1 MSSLKTYREKRDF
14 SSSSEPKGGGGRTS
28 SAAARRF
35 VVQRHHASR
44 LHYDFRIELKG
55 VLKSWAVPKGPSMN
69 PSDKR
74 LAMRV
79 EDHPLDYGGFEG
91 LIPKGNYGAGTVRIF
106 DEGTYDFVD
115 YDTEAEAVAAL
126 KKGSIKIH
134 LHGEILEGEFA
145 LARMKGNQDNAWL
158 LIKHDDEFA
167 TPGHFDAEDYVDD
180 AIKNEGVAFKKQR
193 KMTTKKNGSLNSVE
207 GSWLPKPMYARLSDR
222 IPDEGDWQFEK
233 KYDGFRILVL
243 KIDKEIKLLSR
254 NRKIMNQKFPSLTA
268 VWKDHPRDFCLDG
281 ELVIEDKAGKS
292 HFQLLQKGEPS
303 APGMRLVYYPFDLI
317 MLDKQ
322 KLDAFPLMDRQ
333 QLLELFLKK
342 IDSPVIAEF
351 GSLSGDPEHVMKEA
365 QKQGWEGVIAKRKD
379 STYQQDK
386 RNGDWLK
393 VKLRRSQEAVICGF
407 TEPSGSRTG
416 FGALILGVYENKQLR
431 YIGNCGSGFND
442 RVLADLHKKMK
453 RLSRKTKPFG
463 KDIAVANES
472 KANWTT
478 PKLVCEVYYSEWTLQ
493 QHLRHPV
500 FKGLRDDKSAA
511 EVRMEKE
518 QMTETERELR
528 FGSKKLKLTNLNKIY
543 WPDSGITKGELL
555 AYYEKVGDHM
565 LPYLKDK
572 PISMHRF
579 PNGIDKPGFFQKDV
593 EPDQLPSWTK
603 TASILSESTGKNTDY
618 IICNHLASLLFIA
631 NLGSIEINPW
641 LASYRKMEY
650 PEFAVLDLDP
660 NGVDFGLLVEV
671 ARTAA
676 ALLDEI
682 GITGFIKTS
691 GSTGLHIYF
700 YLARRYPFDLAR
712 NFIELLAQ
720 FIHER
725 HPEDTSLIR
734 DPKKRKGKIYL
745 DFLQNRRGQTVAAP
759 YSVRPKPMATVSAP
773 LHWDELKTSFTIQD
787 FTIRNME
794 SRLSA
799 DDPWQEIWDH
809 PINLKEVIHKF

>member
-1 MSSLKTYREKRDF
+1 
-14 SSSSEPKGGGGRTS
+14 
-28 SAAARRF
+28 
-35 VVQRHHASR
+35 
-44 LHYDFRIELKG
+44 
-55 VLKSWAVPKGPSMN
+55 
-69 PSDKR
+69 
-74 LAMRV
+74 MR
-79 EDHPLDYGGFEG
+79 
-91 LIPKGNYGAGTVRIF
+91 
-106 DEGTYDFVD
+106 
-115 YDTEAEAVAAL
+115 
-126 KKGSIKIH
+126 
-134 LHGEILEGEFA
+134 
-145 LARMKGNQDNAWL
+145 
-158 LIKHDDEFA
+158 
-167 TPGHFDAEDYVDD
+167 
-180 AIKNEGVAFKKQR
+180 
-193 KMTTKKNGSLNSVE
+193 
-207 GSWLPKPMYARLSDR
+207 
-222 IPDEGDWQFEK
+222 
-233 KYDGFRILVL
+233 
-243 KIDKEIKLLSR
+243 
-254 NRKIMNQKFPSLTA
+254 
-268 VWKDHPRDFCLDG
+268 
-281 ELVIEDKAGKS
+281 
-292 HFQLLQKGEPS
+292 
-303 APGMRLVYYPFDLI
+303 
-317 MLDKQ
+317 
-322 KLDAFPLMDRQ
+322 
-333 QLLELFLKK
+333 
-342 IDSPVIAEF
+342 
-351 GSLSGDPEHVMKEA
+351 
-365 QKQGWEGVIAKRKD
+365 
-379 STYQQDK
+379 
-386 RNGDWLK
+386 
-393 VKLRRSQEAVICGF
+393 
-407 TEPSGSRTG
+407 
-416 FGALILGVYENKQLR
+416 
-431 YIGNCGSGFND
+431 
-442 RVLADLHKKMK
+442 
-453 RLSRKTKPFG
+453 
-463 KDIAVANES
+463 
-472 KANWTT
+472 
-478 PKLVCEVYYSEWTLQ
+478 
-493 QHLRHPV
+493 
-500 FKGLRDDKSAA
+500 
-511 EVRMEKE
+511 
-518 QMTETERELR
+518 ETERELR

-593 EPDQLPSWTK
+593 DPDQLPRWIK

-618 IICNHLASLLFIA
+618 MICNHLASLLFIA

-671 ARTAA
+671 ARTAST
-676 ALLDEI
+676 LLDEI